1 MDLFTRTDLRE
12 LLEEHEQPRV
22 SLFSP
27 THRDGAE
34 EEAAFKRSA
43 EIDARRASA
52 EARDGKVILHGSV
65 RSSSSLYDGHGIV
78 FSSGKTHA

>member
-43 EIDARRASA
+43 EIDARRAWAAISA
-52 EARDGKVILHGSV
+52 PSLPSWRAPRSRGSRD
-65 RSSSSLYDGHGIV
+65 
-78 FSSGKTHA
+78 FAWPPAAA